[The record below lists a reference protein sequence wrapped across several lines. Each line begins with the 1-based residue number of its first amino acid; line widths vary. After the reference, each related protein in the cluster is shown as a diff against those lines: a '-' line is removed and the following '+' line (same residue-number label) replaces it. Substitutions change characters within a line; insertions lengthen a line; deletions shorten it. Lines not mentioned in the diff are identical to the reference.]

1 TLLTKSN
8 FGHSTL
14 TVNDSLHKNNGFV
27 PLTNFKGGENPEATF
42 DMSAVFGTSMKSA
55 SRRFLK
61 ENNHSILIEDKM
73 QLSDATKNITWQIMT
88 TADVEIVKG
97 GVVLKQGGKEMKLQ
111 NLSHPE
117 LTFSV
122 VSLDPPPL
130 ELDRKIENLK
140 RIEMRLPAYL
150 FPEKQGVIQ
159 VRLMGA
165 E

>member
-1 TLLTKSN
+1 
-8 FGHSTL
+8 
-14 TVNDSLHKNNGFV
+14 
-27 PLTNFKGGENPEATF
+27 
-42 DMSAVFGTSMKSA
+42 M
-55 SRRFLK
+55 R
-61 ENNHSILIEDKM
+61 
-73 QLSDATKNITWQIMT
+73 
-88 TADVEIVKG
+88 
-97 GVVLKQGGKEMKLQ
+97 VVLKQGGKEMKLQ

-122 VSLDPPPL
+122 ISLDPPPL
-130 ELDRKIENLK
+130 ELDRKIDNLK